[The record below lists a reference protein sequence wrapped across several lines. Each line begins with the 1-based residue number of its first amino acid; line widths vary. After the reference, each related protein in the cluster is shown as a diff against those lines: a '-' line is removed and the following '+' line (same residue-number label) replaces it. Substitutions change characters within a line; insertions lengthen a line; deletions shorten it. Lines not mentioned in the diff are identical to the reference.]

1 MRQAVQVR
9 ERGTITL
16 PAEVRK
22 RHGIAIGDTF
32 TIVELDGMLLLVP
45 MIMMV
50 PELAAEL
57 ERARIDAGLS
67 LEDLIAG
74 VREQREQ
81 YVADHADRTELEVGE
96 AGTTTERS

>member
-16 PAEVRK
+16 PAELRN
-22 RHGIAIGDTF
+22 RHGIAVGDTF

-45 MIMMV
+45 MVMMV

-67 LEDLIAG
+67 VEDLVAG
-74 VREQREQ
+74 VREQRALYHASRSEQ
-81 YVADHADRTELEVGE
+81 SGE
-96 AGTTTERS
+96 ASLSGDLGNESS

>member
-16 PAEVRK
+16 PADVRK

-45 MIMMV
+45 MVMMV

-67 LEDLIAG
+67 VEDLVAG
-74 VREQREQ
+74 VREQRALYQAGRSEPSS
-81 YVADHADRTELEVGE
+81 ATGDPGDSDDH
-96 AGTTTERS
+96 RS